1 MSRPHDRG
9 TFPTS
14 GAPIFPDRYVIDPAN
29 PNNIIDMRHFTV
41 IGPKG
46 NAFGLGVEI
55 MQGLMSLKDPA
66 FSESAFDIQDFY
78 SNNLG
83 SQFFNG
89 GNFKQNQPFAPQL
102 DQFFQNRLPAPS
114 GASNAS
120 GSFGF
125 GNAAGGGFLLYP
137 NKANI
142 NMMQSVYAK

>member
-1 MSRPHDRG
+1 
-9 TFPTS
+9 
-14 GAPIFPDRYVIDPAN
+14 
-29 PNNIIDMRHFTV
+29 
-41 IGPKG
+41 
-46 NAFGLGVEI
+46 
-55 MQGLMSLKDPA
+55 MSLKDPA

-114 GASNAS
+114 GASNA
-120 GSFGF
+120 
-125 GNAAGGGFLLYP
+125 AGGGFLLYP